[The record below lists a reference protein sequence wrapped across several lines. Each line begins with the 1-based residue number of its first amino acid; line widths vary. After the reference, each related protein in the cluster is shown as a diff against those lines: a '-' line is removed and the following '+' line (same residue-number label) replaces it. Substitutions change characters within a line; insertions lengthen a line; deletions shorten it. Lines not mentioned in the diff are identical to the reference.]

1 MKDVSVATRLDRL
14 PITRMHLMAVLVVGL
29 GIFFDLYEVFL
40 AGTVSTALKDDFQVG
55 ADQLKP
61 LLASAFVGAFIG
73 AVVMS
78 RIADRLG
85 RRRAFYLTLAVYSVF
100 SVLAAFSPNVEM
112 LIVCRFLAGLGIG
125 GELPLCDAY
134 LSDLLP
140 ARHRGRLIGWAYTVG
155 FCGVPLAGFLALG
168 IVPHTYLGVDG
179 WRWMFLIGGL
189 GAALCWVL
197 RRGLPESPRW
207 LEAVGRHE
215 EADRVVR
222 IFEESAHRNTAGAA
236 SPVVPAAEATATA
249 PEKAP
254 LRQLVQ
260 PPWRSRS
267 VMLVIF
273 QILQVFGY
281 YGFGTLAPLVLA
293 GKGYD
298 IVHSLTFSALS
309 FVGYPI
315 GSLLSVFVIE
325 RIERK
330 TLIML
335 SAFGMLAFGLGFGY
349 AHNTAMIVVFGFC
362 YTLVSNLFSNAYHV
376 YQGELFPTR
385 LRATGAG
392 GAYSLSRLA
401 SAVMPYVLLPLLLNH
416 GPDAVF
422 VFIACAMAAV
432 IVTIGLLGPRTTG
445 RSLEELTAPGLATA
459 PGAGVPVDAAAGEPK
474 GGTW

>member
-40 AGTVSTALKDDFQVG
+40 AGTVSTALKDDFHVG
-55 ADQLKP
+55 EDQLKP

-85 RRRAFYLTLAVYSVF
+85 RRRAFYLTLAVYSAF

-168 IVPHTYLGVDG
+168 IVPHSYLGVDG

-197 RRGLPESPRW
+197 RRRLPESPRW
-207 LEAVGRHE
+207 LEAMGRHE
-215 EADRVVR
+215 EADRIVR
-222 IFEESAHRNTAGAA
+222 VFEESAHQGTVTPPRPRQTTA
-236 SPVVPAAEATATA
+236 PATA
-249 PEKAP
+249 EKAP
-254 LRQLVQ
+254 LRQLVT
-260 PPWRSRS
+260 PPWRTRT

-293 GKGYD
+293 SKGYD

-309 FVGYPI
+309 FVGYPV

-330 TLIML
+330 YLIML

-349 AHNTAMIVVFGFC
+349 AHNTAMIVAFGFC

-401 SAVMPYVLLPLLLNH
+401 SAVMPYVLLPLLMNH
-416 GPDAVF
+416 GANAVF
-422 VFIACAMAAV
+422 VFIACAMTAV
-432 IVTIGLLGPRTTG
+432 IVNIGLLGPRTTG
-445 RSLEELTAPGLATA
+445 RSLEELTAADAPATV
-459 PGAGVPVDAAAGEPK
+459 GTNVPVKPAHQR
-474 GGTW
+474 